1 MNPTAQT
8 ASTLRHEDIA
18 QLASR
23 IWKQEGRL
31 GGRDR
36 EYWLEAER
44 QLQTM
49 KCEGNASRNKA
60 LVKLDV
66 SASVFEKK
74 FIPPSGS
81 AVARPVVSRKGG
93 AGKAKGN

>member
-1 MNPTAQT
+1 MNPITQA
-8 ASTLRHEDIA
+8 ASTISHEDIA
-18 QLASR
+18 QLASL

-49 KCEGNASRNKA
+49 KWEGNFSHNKA

-66 SASVFEKK
+66 SASAFEKK
-74 FIPPSGS
+74 TTPPSGS
-81 AVARPVVSRKGG
+81 AVARPVVSRKGRT
-93 AGKAKGN
+93 GKAKGN